1 MSTTASY
8 SATARATRAMSA
20 RTAGRSSNHTDSSAG
35 QDMNVRVWLSHSAPN
50 LRPGAFAP
58 LTEGEGAEEE
68 EVSSSPGP
76 QAAAP
81 RASAPRPAKERRA
94 LRRDMGDGALRTPEF
109 S

>member
-20 RTAGRSSNHTDSSAG
+20 RTAGRSSNHTDSRAG

-50 LRPGAFAP
+50 LRPDAFAP
-58 LTEGEGAEEE
+58 LAEDEDAEEPG
-68 EVSSSPGP
+68 SSPGP

-94 LRRDMGDGALRTPEF
+94 LRRDMGVGALRTPEF
-109 S
+109 G